1 MKVYTISF
9 YRTSDAQHMSVQ
21 FRAQQ
26 LTKQAV
32 ENALKKNRKDIN
44 TWLLFGETDMIVSN
58 VSTGE
63 VVAKGRY
70 EYNVFASSG
79 KYEFQILEMR

>member
-1 MKVYTISF
+1 MKVYAISF
-9 YRTSDAQHMSVQ
+9 YRTSNAEHMSVQ

-32 ENALKKNRKDIN
+32 ENALKKNRKSIN
-44 TWLLFGETDMIVSN
+44 TWLLFGDANMIVSN
-58 VSTGE
+58 TTGE

-70 EYNVFASSG
+70 EYNVFAG
-79 KYEFQILEMR
+79 CGGYEFQIL

>member
-1 MKVYTISF
+1 MQVFSLSF
-9 YRTSDAQHMSVQ
+9 YRTSDAEHMSVQ

-32 ENALKKNRKDIN
+32 ENALKKNRKAIN
-44 TWLLFGETDMIVSN
+44 TWLLFGDANMVVSN

-70 EYNVFASSG
+70 EYNVFASCG
-79 KYEFQILEMR
+79 GYDIKFI

>member
-1 MKVYTISF
+1 MKEYTISF

-32 ENALKKNRKDIN
+32 ENALKKNRKAIN

-70 EYNVFASSG
+70 EYNAFASCG
-79 KYEFQILEMR
+79 GYEFQILEML